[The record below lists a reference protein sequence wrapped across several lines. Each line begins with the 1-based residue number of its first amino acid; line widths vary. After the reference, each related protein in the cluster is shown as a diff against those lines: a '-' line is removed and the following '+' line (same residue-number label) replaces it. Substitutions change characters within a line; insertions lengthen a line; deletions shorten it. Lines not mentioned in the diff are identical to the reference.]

1 MDLNSCLDKFKPIS
15 LEEMKNVKLMNRMD
29 QKFVFQMN
37 DLSFLLNKLHASYN
51 ILEVEGQKIQRYK
64 SLYFDTE
71 DKVFFLQHHNSR
83 VNRNKVRFRE
93 YVGSGLV
100 FLEVKLKNNK
110 GKTIKT
116 RVKVDSVSN
125 TLSKD
130 HQDYVNQVIG
140 KKMDLMPQQ
149 WVVFNRIT
157 FVDKSYTER
166 LTIDL
171 NVEFS
176 KKQKSGS
183 FHNIVVAEIKTERSN
198 VSSVFKAIA
207 KEKYIK
213 PIRLSKYWMTTIN
226 LDSTVKHNRFK
237 EKLLL
242 LNKLKQV

>member
-1 MDLNSCLDKFKPIS
+1 M
-15 LEEMKNVKLMNRMD
+15 
-29 QKFVFQMN
+29 
-37 DLSFLLNKLHASYN
+37 
-51 ILEVEGQKIQRYK
+51 
-64 SLYFDTE
+64 
-71 DKVFFLQHHNSR
+71 
-83 VNRNKVRFRE
+83 
-93 YVGSGLV
+93 
-100 FLEVKLKNNK
+100 KNNK

-176 KKQKSGS
+176 KKKKSGS
-183 FHNIVVAEIKTERSN
+183 FQNIVVAEIKTERSN
-198 VSSVFKAIA
+198 ASSVFKAIA

-213 PIRLSKYWMTTIN
+213 PIRLSKYCMTTIN